1 MDKDLSTIKLVIEVK
16 KVLESLDEDDRVS
29 FLIDIS
35 EGYCIHCGYE
45 ERIIWPCQCRN
56 DE

>member
-1 MDKDLSTIKLVIEVK
+1 MSKDLSTTKLVIEVK

-35 EGYCIHCGYE
+35 EGYCIHYGYE
-45 ERIIWPCQCRN
+45 ERTIWPCQCRN